1 MIKIGI
7 TGGIGSGKSTICKIF
22 ETLEIPIYYA
32 DISAAVIVNKNL
44 QVKSQLTA
52 KFGEDLYE
60 FGMLDR
66 KKLSSIIFNNSEA
79 LAFVNSLIHPAVK
92 LDYENWLGNNKLAPY
107 TLKEA
112 AILFE
117 SGAHTQVDKIIC
129 VYAPQDIK
137 IQRVINRESI
147 THNEVMRRILSQM
160 PDEEKMKRSDFVI
173 YNDNV
178 QLVLPQVLKIHN
190 LLTNNI
196 L

>member
-92 LDYENWLGNNKLAPY
+92 LDYENWLENNKLAPY

-137 IQRVINRESI
+137 IQRVIKRESI

>member
-92 LDYENWLGNNKLAPY
+92 LDYENWLENNKLAPY

>member
-190 LLTNNI
+190 LLINNI